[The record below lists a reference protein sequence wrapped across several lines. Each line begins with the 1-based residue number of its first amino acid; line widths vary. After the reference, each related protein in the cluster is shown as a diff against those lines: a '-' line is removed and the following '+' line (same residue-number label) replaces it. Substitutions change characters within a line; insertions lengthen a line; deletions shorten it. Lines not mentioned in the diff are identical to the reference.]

1 MEMLFHRF
9 QKNTTVNMASVTYP
23 DENVKWLSRE
33 EKGNL
38 KNQKD
43 TFHAGLRSLYQNLY
57 FEAFDISLRL

>member
-1 MEMLFHRF
+1 
-9 QKNTTVNMASVTYP
+9 MASVTYP